1 MKDHTTSPLPRAWFN
16 NINFTPT
23 KMENQHNQNDNGL
36 VIEVNNAKKYV
47 ILPDGRMA
55 RLLKPVKVKK
65 YEYYSYLNDQ
75 GKAVRINKENSRNI
89 NGEVVTSK

>member
-1 MKDHTTSPLPRAWFN
+1 
-16 NINFTPT
+16 
-23 KMENQHNQNDNGL
+23 MENQTNTQTENNGL

-47 ILPDGRMA
+47 VLPDGRMA

-89 NGEVVTSK
+89 NDEVVKTK